1 VFLFPRRLVSPPSVA
16 YDEKTMKVPITV
28 GLNFTTNN
36 FITCLAIGL
45 LAGMQFPTMSA
56 QAEVDFS
63 SDIQPVLNEHC
74 TSCHGGAKQAG
85 KVC

>member
-1 VFLFPRRLVSPPSVA
+1 
-16 YDEKTMKVPITV
+16 MKVPNTI

-36 FITCLAIGL
+36 FITCLAVGL
-45 LAGMQFPTMSA
+45 LTGMQFPNLNA

-74 TSCHGGAKQAG
+74 TSCHGGVKQAG
-85 KVC
+85 NVSFLARIFH